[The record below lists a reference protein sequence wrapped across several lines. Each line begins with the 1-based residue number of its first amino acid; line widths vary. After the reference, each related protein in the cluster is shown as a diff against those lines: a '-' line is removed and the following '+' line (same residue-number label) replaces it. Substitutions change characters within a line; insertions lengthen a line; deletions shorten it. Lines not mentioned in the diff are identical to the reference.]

1 MLHGKMAFRLGQIR
15 KQEKDMQLR
24 TRDVQALI
32 NEFGGSIWEENGD
45 YPVDD
50 WASIVLNDGTRLGYW
65 EHVASEMDQN
75 SRAHGLSTIS
85 VRTADVEAL
94 MKRCGGSIWDE
105 DSLVPVRDWKAEV
118 RSGETRLG
126 YWEYALQ
133 NRPRPWV
140 LKNSNDVP
148 PTHRFWNG
156 GSSDSYFWGDIR
168 SARRVAS
175 DELNEVM
182 NNPIFSGMLGLNW
195 IHVPLAELMNSA
207 DPIDAMTDDLKAF
220 VMREG
225 LPHLSADELIVHD
238 EVNGIQRLYLEQFV
252 EQWEE
257 AMEMDS
263 TTDTGDSGLKPGAP
277 KISTVYLDLRVD
289 YEINGESVE
298 NMASNLR
305 SAIERE
311 IGNGALTGETMAE
324 VDEYAMDVIDS
335 PAELEELA
343 VKRLIKNGYDPLL
356 AKAVARYGMMP
367 PSDFIESIAGSAA
380 VLRRDA

>member
-1 MLHGKMAFRLGQIR
+1 
-15 KQEKDMQLR
+15 MQLR

-45 YPVDD
+45 YPVED

-65 EHVASEMDQN
+65 EHVANEMEQE
-75 SRAHGLSTIS
+75 STTQALSGIS

-156 GSSDSYFWGDIR
+156 GTSESYFWGDIR

-195 IHVPLAELMNSA
+195 IHVPLAELMESA
-207 DPIDAMTDDLKAF
+207 DPLDAMTDELKAF
-220 VMREG
+220 VMREN
-225 LPHLSADELIVHD
+225 LPHLSADELVVSE
-238 EVNGIQRLYLEQFV
+238 EVNGIQRMYLEQFLQ
-252 EQWEE
+252 QWEE
-257 AMEMDS
+257 AEEKES
-263 TTDTGDSGLKPGAP
+263 RVVPSNPNHAEKESGIA
-277 KISTVYLDLRVD
+277 TVQLDLRVD
-289 YEINGESVE
+289 YELNGESVTA
-298 NMASNLR
+298 MASNLR

-324 VDEYAMDVIDS
+324 VDEYAMDVMDS

-356 AKAVARYGMMP
+356 AKAVARYGMMS

-380 VLRRDA
+380 LLRRDA